1 MAGAN
6 VESIEV
12 EGAAAPRKAV
22 REACA
27 REAEANGAMV
37 GSRVAAEPGSVRSH
51 GASRLS
57 VRFVARRRQSA
68 LGWAQ

>member
-6 VESIEV
+6 VEGIEV
-12 EGAAAPRKAV
+12 EGAEVPRTAV

-27 REAEANGAMV
+27 RETEASGAMV
-37 GSRVAAEPGSVRSH
+37 ESRDAAEPGSVRSH
-51 GASRLS
+51 GTSRLS
-57 VRFVARRRQSA
+57 VRFVARRRQST